1 MIIIIIIMMIMI
13 IIMIIIITSITKF
26 PIVIGSPCSCLSFNW
41 HAITW
46 MSDYRYPTTTFLYM

>member
-1 MIIIIIIMMIMI
+1 MIIIIIIMI

-26 PIVIGSPCSCLSFNW
+26 PIVIGSPCSCLSLNW